1 MFKFKNLTAKI
12 TAAVLAGIMVV
23 GVTASWVSAAS
34 GTLDISS
41 IGDSYIASTEED
53 GTGNANVP
61 EVLKGDV
68 NSDGEVNSID
78 LQYAKRYLLIINT
91 RWEPW
96 HKPWPPWLNNFE
108 NLDMDGDGVIDSI
121 DIALLKRKI
130 LRKI

>member
-91 RWEPW
+91 PW
-96 HKPWPPWLNNFE
+96 LPWLNNFE
-108 NLDMDGDGVIDSI
+108 NLDMNGDGDIDSI
-121 DIALLKRKI
+121 DLALLKRKI

>member
-1 MFKFKNLTAKI
+1 MFKFKNLTARI

-23 GVTASWVSAAS
+23 GVTAAWTSAAS

-78 LQYAKRYLLIINT
+78 LQYAKRYLLRIIGQGSINS
-91 RWEPW
+91 
-96 HKPWPPWLNNFE
+96 E
-108 NLDMDGDGVIDSI
+108 NLDMNDDGVIDSI
-121 DIALLKRKI
+121 DLLLLKKKI